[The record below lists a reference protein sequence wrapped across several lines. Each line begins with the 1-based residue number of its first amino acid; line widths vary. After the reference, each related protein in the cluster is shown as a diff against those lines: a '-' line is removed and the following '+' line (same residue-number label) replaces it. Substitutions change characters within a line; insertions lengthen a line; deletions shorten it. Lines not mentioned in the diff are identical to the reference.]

1 MSIDKSQR
9 PVGEIY
15 CKHSSGAA
23 HFALGWDGSPSISLN
38 TDESRNCHFGSSRP
52 QCPTTSGCNDKHVT
66 ALCCSPSPKCGN
78 GKVDDPTEE
87 CDDGNSSDDDDCL
100 STCTFRLV
108 YAVLHIF
115 NIAFYIRTPGS
126 GTYC

>member
-15 CKHSSGAA
+15 CRQSSGAG
-23 HFALGWDGSPSISLN
+23 HFALGIVGWPSTILLT
-38 TDESRNCHFGSSRP
+38 TDESRNCWHGSSRP
-52 QCPTTSGCNDKHVT
+52 HCPTTYGCDEKHVT

-78 GKVDDPTEE
+78 GEVDDPTEE
-87 CDDGNSSDDDDCL
+87 CDDGDCL

-108 YAVLHIF
+108 YAVLRIF